1 MLAWLTLII
10 AALTGLFVYFQHHTG
25 ILDATSA
32 GFTAAGVIGLLVAL
46 YVGAHKSRGHIPRG
60 TLITIAAICS
70 SLLAATAWWWFAN
83 PSGSAP
89 ASPTASDSARVLPPG
104 DGRHVSVLIRRDSEG
119 KFIAR
124 GQINAVAANFLID
137 TGASAVMIRHSDA
150 EKAGVDVSALA
161 FTTPVQ
167 TANGTVYAAPVR
179 LRSITIG
186 ALQSTDVEALVAQP
200 GNLNE
205 NLLGISFL
213 RRLASYDVNG
223 EFLTLRE

>member
-1 MLAWLTLII
+1 MLAWLTLIV
-10 AALTGLFVYFQHHTG
+10 AALAGLFVFFQHHTG
-25 ILDATSA
+25 VLDAVSA

-46 YVGAHKSRGHIPRG
+46 YVGAHKSRGQIERG
-60 TLITIAAICS
+60 AAILMTVAVLTIAAGA
-70 SLLAATAWWWFAN
+70 LWWFA
-83 PSGSAP
+83 PTALFGTSAP
-89 ASPTASDSARVLPPG
+89 AISERPARPSDKRA
-104 DGRHVSVLIRRDSEG
+104 VSVLIRKSADG
-119 KFIAR
+119 KFIAS
-124 GQINAVAANFLID
+124 GQINGAAADLLID

-150 EKAGVDVSALA
+150 EKAGIDTASLT

-167 TANGTVYAAPVR
+167 TANGTVYAASVR

-186 ALQSTDVEALVAQP
+186 ALRVDDVEALVAQP

-213 RRLASYDVNG
+213 RRLASYDVSG

>member
-1 MLAWLTLII
+1 MLAWLTLIV
-10 AALTGLFVYFQHHTG
+10 AALAGLFVFFQHHTG
-25 ILDATSA
+25 VLDAVSA

-46 YVGAHKSRGHIPRG
+46 YVGAHKSRGQIGRG
-60 TLITIAAICS
+60 PAILMTAAV
-70 SLLAATAWWWFAN
+70 LAMAAGALWWFA
-83 PSGSAP
+83 
-89 ASPTASDSARVLPPG
+89 PTALFGTSVPATSDRPIRASDKRA
-104 DGRHVSVLIRRDSEG
+104 VSVLIRKSTDG
-119 KFIAR
+119 KFVAN
-124 GQINAVAANFLID
+124 GQINGAPADLLID

-150 EKAGVDVSALA
+150 EKAGIATASLT

-167 TANGTVYAAPVR
+167 TANGTVYAASVR

-186 ALQSTDVEALVAQP
+186 ALHVDDVEALVAQP

-213 RRLASYDVNG
+213 RRLASYDVSG

>member
-10 AALTGLFVYFQHHTG
+10 AALAGLFVFFQHHAG

-46 YVGAHKSRGHIPRG
+46 YVGAHKSRGHIPRSVYVG
-60 TLITIAAICS
+60 IALAVAGI
-70 SLLAATAWWWFAN
+70 LAAAWLWN
-83 PSGSAP
+83 PSQTGSELSTAP
-89 ASPTASDSARVLPPG
+89 TGSPSES
-104 DGRHVSVLIRRDSEG
+104 RHVSVLIRRDSEG
-119 KFIAR
+119 KFVAR
-124 GQINAVAANFLID
+124 GQINAIATDFLID

-150 EKAGVDVSALA
+150 EKAGVDLSSLS

-167 TANGTVYAAPVR
+167 TANGTVYAAPIR

-186 ALQSTDVEALVAQP
+186 MLRREDVEALVAQP

-213 RRLASYDVNG
+213 RGLASYDVNG